1 FVAEL
6 SRFLSDVSDNLP
18 ALAEASPLQSGP
30 DDAPDPDAVPDMP
43 DPEDVPNPDDEPDLA
58 DEPEPD
64 ALNLA
69 GRPSPSPPPSSSPSS
84 TTCPVVTTVVSMAR
98 AVRKGFKESYVDR
111 CGPLGVLLCTKY
123 RINQARV
130 YLQAYSVGY
139 KIQCPKNG
147 SEVNIYSKTNPE
159 TETEPQLDTF
169 EDRRCEGK
177 IHMSPVPLEL
187 KLRQHSRKMLLYK
200 QCINS
205 SNSDISGKWATFDD
219 FPPR

>member
-1 FVAEL
+1 MTLNQKTLPKSRGLPYTLFFLKTRDLADTHYTMERRDRRAHGFGIAGRRPLRRSLRRCFESARLLRFVAEL

-123 RINQARV
+123 
-130 YLQAYSVGY
+130 
-139 KIQCPKNG
+139 
-147 SEVNIYSKTNPE
+147 SETAP
-159 TETEPQLDTF
+159 
-169 EDRRCEGK
+169 
-177 IHMSPVPLEL
+177 
-187 KLRQHSRKMLLYK
+187 
-200 QCINS
+200 
-205 SNSDISGKWATFDD
+205 
-219 FPPR
+219 